1 MWCGRQYKQKEAMNI
16 ILTVFIIYLAI
27 LVGLALWSRGET
39 HTMSGYFIAGK
50 NLPPWVVAFSTNAT
64 GESGWL
70 LLGLTGMGYAAGA
83 QAFWVVA
90 GEVIGIALAWLLLS
104 RRIKRLSDES
114 DSITVPDVLAARFDD
129 RAHILRKLSV
139 LIILVMVGAYVA
151 AQMVATGKAFDG
163 FTELNYSAGV
173 IVGAVIIILYT
184 LVGGYKAVAWTDLIQ
199 GILMLLGLIV
209 VPVIAIDAAGGW
221 SAVTSN
227 LLEQDAGLLTPWG
240 PDGKSTTAM
249 VGIISFLAVGLP
261 FMGVPQLM
269 VRFMSARSEKSL
281 VPAMGISITVIL
293 LFDLGAVLTGMAGR
307 ALYPG
312 LEDPESI
319 LPVISTSLLHPVLGG
334 IMMVVVLA
342 AIMSTVDSLLIMA
355 SSAVVRDYWQKILG
369 SSLSDRALAHRG
381 KLVTLIIGI
390 LGVAFALHQTPL
402 LFWFVL
408 FAWSGLGA
416 AFGPVLLCA
425 MWYPKTNLAGAIAG
439 MLGGFIT
446 TVAWVLWLKPHFY
459 DLLEVIPGFI
469 VGLILTVAISNV
481 KGKTVYEA

>member
-1 MWCGRQYKQKEAMNI
+1 MSI
-16 ILTVFIIYLAI
+16 IVTVFIIYLAI
-27 LVGLALWSRGET
+27 LVGLALWSRQET

-50 NLPPWVVAFSTNAT
+50 KLPPWVVAFSTNAT

-70 LLGLTGMGYAAGA
+70 LLGLTGMGYAVGA

-90 GEVIGIALAWLLLS
+90 GEVVGIALAWLLLS
-104 RRIKRLSDES
+104 RRIKRLSDQS

-129 RAHILRKLSV
+129 RRHVLRKISV

-163 FTELNYSAGV
+163 FTGMNYSTGV
-173 IVGAVIIILYT
+173 LVGATVIILYT

-199 GILMLLGLIV
+199 GILMLLGLII
-209 VPVIAIDAAGGW
+209 VPLIAIDAAGGW
-221 SAVTSN
+221 SSVLTDLSS
-227 LLEQDAGLLTPWG
+227 QDPGLLTPWG
-240 PDGKSTTAM
+240 PDGKSTAAL
-249 VGIISFLAVGLP
+249 VGIVSFLAVGLP

-269 VRFMSARSEKSL
+269 VRFMSARSEESL
-281 VPAMGISITVIL
+281 VPAMVISVIVIL

-307 ALYPG
+307 ALFPG
-312 LEDPESI
+312 LDDPESI
-319 LPVISTSLLHPVLGG
+319 LPLISTTLLHPVLGG

-342 AIMSTVDSLLIMA
+342 AIMSTVDSLLILA
-355 SSAVVRDYWQKILG
+355 SSAVVRDYWQQIRG
-369 SSLSDRALAHRG
+369 SKLSDRALANRG
-381 KLVTLIIGI
+381 KLVTVVIGLIGI
-390 LGVAFALHQTPL
+390 AFALHQTPL
-402 LFWFVL
+402 IFWFVL

-425 MWYPKTNLAGAIAG
+425 VWYPGTSLAGAVAG

-446 TVAWVLWLKPHFY
+446 TVVWVLWLKPGFY

-469 VGLILTVAISNV
+469 VGLALTIIIS
-481 KGKTVYEA
+481 KLTKR

>member
-1 MWCGRQYKQKEAMNI
+1 MEAMNI
-16 ILTVFIIYLAI
+16 ILTIFIIYLAI

-50 NLPPWVVAFSTNAT
+50 KLPPWVVAFSTNAT

-70 LLGLTGMGYAAGA
+70 LLGLTGMGYAVGA

-104 RRIKRLSDES
+104 RRIKRISDET

-129 RAHILRKLSV
+129 RTHVLRKLSV

-209 VPVIAIDAAGGW
+209 VPLIAIDAAGGW
-221 SAVTSN
+221 SAVTAN
-227 LLEQDAGLLTPWG
+227 LLEQDPGLLTAWG

-249 VGIISFLAVGLP
+249 VGIFSFLAVGLP

-307 ALYPG
+307 ALFPG

-342 AIMSTVDSLLIMA
+342 AIMSTVDSLLILA
-355 SSAVVRDYWQKILG
+355 SSAVVRDYWQKIRG
-369 SSLSDRALAHRG
+369 SSLSDRALANRG

-390 LGVAFALHQTPL
+390 LGTAFALHQTPL

-425 MWYPKTNLAGAIAG
+425 LWYPKTNLAGAVAG

-469 VGLILTVAISNV
+469 VGLILTVTISNV
-481 KGKTVYEA
+481 KGRTAAED

>member
-1 MWCGRQYKQKEAMNI
+1 MNI

-469 VGLILTVAISNV
+469 VGLILTVTISNA
-481 KGKTVYEA
+481 KGRGAAKE

>member
-1 MWCGRQYKQKEAMNI
+1 MNI

-319 LPVISTSLLHPVLGG
+319 LPLISTSLLHPVLGG

-469 VGLILTVAISNV
+469 VGLILTVTISNA
-481 KGKTVYEA
+481 KGRGAAKE

>member
-1 MWCGRQYKQKEAMNI
+1 MSVITI
-16 ILTVFIIYLAI
+16 IFIVYLA
-27 LVGLALWSRGET
+27 LLAGLALWSRSESQS
-39 HTMSGYFIAGK
+39 MRGYFIAGK

-70 LLGLTGMGYAAGA
+70 LLGLTGMGYVAGA

-90 GEVIGIALAWLLLS
+90 GEVVGIALAWLLLS

-129 RAHILRKLSV
+129 HTHILRKVSV

-163 FTELNYSAGV
+163 FTGLDYSTGV
-173 IVGAVIIILYT
+173 LLGATVIILYT

-199 GILMLLGLIV
+199 GLLMLAGLIV
-209 VPVIAIDAAGGW
+209 VPLMAIDAAGGW
-221 SAVTSN
+221 VSVLST
-227 LLEQDAGLLTPWG
+227 LRGQDPGLLTPWG
-240 PDGKSTTAM
+240 PEGKSTAAM
-249 VGIISFLAVGLP
+249 VGVLSFLAVGLP

-281 VPAMGISITVIL
+281 VPAMSISVVVIL
-293 LFDLGAVLTGMAGR
+293 LFDVGAVLTGMAGR
-307 ALYPG
+307 ALFPG

-319 LPVISTSLLHPVLGG
+319 LPVISTTLLHPVLGG

-342 AIMSTVDSLLIMA
+342 AIMSTVDSLLILA
-355 SSAVVRDYWQKILG
+355 SSAVVRDYWQQIRG
-369 SSLSDRALAHRG
+369 SGLSDRALANRG
-381 KLVTLIIGI
+381 KIVTVVIGVIGI
-390 LGVAFALHQTPL
+390 AFALNQTPL
-402 LFWFVL
+402 IFWFVL

-425 MWYPKTNLAGAIAG
+425 AWYPGTTLKGALAG
-439 MLGGFIT
+439 MLGGFFT
-446 TVAWVLWLKPHFY
+446 TVAWVLWFKPYFY
-459 DLLEVIPGFI
+459 DLLEVIPGFL
-469 VGLILTVAISNV
+469 VGLALTLIISKV
-481 KGKTVYEA
+481 TK